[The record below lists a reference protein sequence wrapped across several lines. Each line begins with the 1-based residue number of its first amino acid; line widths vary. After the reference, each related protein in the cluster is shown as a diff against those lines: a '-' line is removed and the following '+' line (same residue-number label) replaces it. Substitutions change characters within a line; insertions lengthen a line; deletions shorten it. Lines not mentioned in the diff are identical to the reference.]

1 MEKLLNGSEEEKI
14 SIISGEK
21 NMFEILID
29 VTDAEADIDSDKG
42 NNYKG
47 FYFLH
52 CKALKG
58 IVVEDNSAGD
68 VKYINNGVS
77 VEFDNNIVTYNNKIY
92 KVQKHSWGHAVL
104 SILSA

>member
-1 MEKLLNGSEEEKI
+1 MY
-14 SIISGEK
+14 
-21 NMFEILID
+21 EILID
-29 VTDAEADIDSDKG
+29 VTDAEADINGDKG
-42 NNYKG
+42 NDYKG

-58 IVVEDNSAGD
+58 IVVGTDYAGD
-68 VKYINNGVS
+68 VKAINNGITL
-77 VEFDNNIVTYNNKIY
+77 EFDNNVITYNNKIY